1 MFPYGDVKDFRID
14 MEQEHELFRKSLNQ
28 FCQEKLA
35 PIIMD
40 VERGN
45 DLPKNVI
52 DEAKSLGLTG
62 IGIPQ
67 EYGGQG
73 GDMRMLAIMSEEI
86 SKVLPSF
93 ATMLLVNHLFVD
105 PIMIFGSEEQ
115 KLKYVVPVAS
125 GKALAAHASTEPG
138 AGSDVAGISTTAK
151 KVDGG
156 WIINGRKAFI
166 TNADRAD
173 FFIVSARTSPMNPQH
188 RWKGLSVFIVEK
200 GFKGVEI
207 GHKFDVIGL
216 RGEQPNEVILN
227 DVFVPDANLVGRQD
241 EGFKVIVTTYD
252 YSRILIAAQAVG
264 IAQAAFEMA
273 FNYSVQRRAFEKPLA
288 AFEGVAFKI
297 SDMLMEIEASRLLT
311 YWAAYLADQKKPEFI
326 MAASIAKT
334 FATETAERVA
344 SLAIKVHGG
353 AGVDKETG
361 VERFLRDSVITTIY
375 EGANDIQR
383 LTIFRSLLRMIS
395 KDVEVS

>member
-1 MFPYGDVKDFRID
+1 MFPFGDVNDFKIIMD
-14 MEQEHELFRKSLNQ
+14 QEHELFRKSLNQ

-40 VERGN
+40 VERTN
-45 DLPKNVI
+45 DIPQSVINDAKN
-52 DEAKSLGLTG
+52 LGLTG

-86 SKVLPSF
+86 SRVLPSF
-93 ATMLLVNHLFVD
+93 GTMLLVNHLFVD
-105 PIMIFGSEEQ
+105 PIIIFGNEEQ

-125 GKALAAHASTEPG
+125 GMVLAAHASTEPG
-138 AGSDVAGISTTAK
+138 AGSDVAGITTTAK
-151 KVDGG
+151 KVEAG
-156 WIINGRKAFI
+156 WMLNGHKAFI

-173 FFIVSARTSPMNPQH
+173 FFIASARTSPANPQS
-188 RWKGLSVFIVEK
+188 RWKGLSTFIVEK

-216 RGEQPNEVILN
+216 KGEQPNEVIFN
-227 DVFVPDANLVGRQD
+227 DVFVPETNLIGKPD
-241 EGFKVIVTTYD
+241 EGFKVIVATYD

-273 FNYSVQRRAFEKPLA
+273 FNYSTQRKAFEKPLA
-288 AFEGVAFKI
+288 SFEGIAFKI
-297 SDMLMEIEASRLLT
+297 SDMLMELEASRLLT
-311 YWAAYLADQKKPEFI
+311 YWAAYLADLKRPEFY
-326 MAASIAKT
+326 MASSIAKT
-334 FATETAERVA
+334 YSTETAEKVA

-353 AGVDKETG
+353 AGVDRETG
-361 VERFLRDSVITTIY
+361 VERLLRDSVITTIY

-395 KDVEVS
+395 RNIEVS